1 VVVRG
6 DALRNAGKSSTLG
19 FGKVSSVSILNEE
32 NRLLSLRLT
41 FASALGELK
50 FALLLKF
57 ALPLKFD
64 DDDEEEE
71 NIFDRGDT
79 VRLFG
84 QFATMCPGSLQ

>member
-1 VVVRG
+1 VRG

-19 FGKVSSVSILNEE
+19 FGKVSSVSILNDEK
-32 NRLLSLRLT
+32 RLLSLRLT
-41 FASALGELK
+41 FASELGEI
-50 FALLLKF
+50 AF
-57 ALPLKFD
+57 ALPLKFDDDD

>member
-1 VVVRG
+1 VRG

-32 NRLLSLRLT
+32 KRLLSLRLM
-41 FASALGELK
+41 FASALGEIV
-50 FALLLKF
+50 F

-64 DDDEEEE
+64 DDDDDEE